1 MIDPEFLLQYIGACL
16 LFSIVPGPSVTV
28 VVANSLARGTKAGLL
43 TILGTEIAMLSMVLI
58 VAIGMDA
65 VMGLVSEAF
74 TIIKLVGAAYLI
86 WIGWKMFTATG
97 KLEMDRAGDRLPLA
111 RYLWQGA
118 LINWSNPKTLLFLGA
133 FLPQFVDT
141 SRPAFEQIMTLGLIV
156 MVVATATDSIYA
168 VLAGRAREVLT
179 SARVR
184 VMSRVS
190 GVILMI
196 GGVWLALSGRAEAA
210 GREEARP
217 EHVEQQPGEHQQ
229 AAGNLQPGD
238 RLAEQQRRAT
248 DARDRHQQR
257 ERRHQARRV
266 ARQQQA
272 PGAVAEQRGAPG
284 HEQQRAAPDPG
295 DVREC

>member
-1 MIDPEFLLQYIGACL
+1 MIDPVILLPYIGACL

-43 TILGTEIAMLSMVLI
+43 TILGTEIAMLSMVFI

-65 VMGLVSEAF
+65 VMAVVSEAF

-86 WIGWKMFTATG
+86 WIGWKMFNSTG
-97 KLEMDRAGDRLPLA
+97 QLEMGKSGERMPLV
-111 RYLWQGA
+111 RYIWQGA

-141 SRPAFEQIMTLGLIV
+141 SRAAFPQIMTLGLIV

-179 SARVR
+179 AARVR
-184 VMSRVS
+184 LMSRVS

-196 GGVWLALSGRAEAA
+196 GGVWLAL
-210 GREEARP
+210 
-217 EHVEQQPGEHQQ
+217 
-229 AAGNLQPGD
+229 
-238 RLAEQQRRAT
+238 
-248 DARDRHQQR
+248 
-257 ERRHQARRV
+257 
-266 ARQQQA
+266 
-272 PGAVAEQRGAPG
+272 
-284 HEQQRAAPDPG
+284 
-295 DVREC
+295 VRKN